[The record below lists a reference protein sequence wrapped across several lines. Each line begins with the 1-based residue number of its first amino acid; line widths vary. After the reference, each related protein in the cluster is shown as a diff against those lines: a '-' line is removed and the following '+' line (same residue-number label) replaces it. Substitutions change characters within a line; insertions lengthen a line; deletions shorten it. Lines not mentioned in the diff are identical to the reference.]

1 MLSECHGHIMMD
13 GISYQASVSRHGGGV
28 CEAAIRENFDALR
41 SRGITYFRDGGDAL
55 GVSER
60 AAAIAPEY
68 GITYSTPVFAIH
80 RKGHYG
86 SIVGRSYDSAA
97 QYRELLKEA
106 ASRGA
111 CFVKLMLSGLIDFTN
126 FGRVTG
132 EPLGAEEIRT
142 LVHIAHE
149 EGFRVMA
156 HVNGA
161 DPVRDALE
169 AGVDSI
175 EHGCYRPGGPRYF
188 EGEKGC
194 VVPAI
199 AAIAAFTAAAIFRRR
214 DTADTEHSAAGG
226 TEAFSKGVLVASG
239 SDSGAS
245 GEHGRGLENEL
256 ALLRAAGAAG
266 PRLSS
271 EGRTPPAS
279 SFAEGS
285 PAPGHARDRVKET
298 AGPLTRYKRNIQ
310 EAREDGEDHSVRR
323 RNAEYEKR
331 QDLLFGV
338 HAVIEG
344 GR

>member
-175 EHGCYRPGGPRYF
+175 EHGCYIDR
-188 EGEKGC
+188 EGLDILKEKRA
-194 VVPAI
+194 VWVPTI
-199 AAIAAFTAAAIFRRR
+199 AAIAAFTARGDFP
-214 DTADTEHSAAGG
+214 GG
-226 TEAFSKGVLVASG
+226 VTRQILSTQLQAVCEAFSKGVLVASG
-239 SDSGAS
+239 SDSGAV
-245 GEHGRGLENEL
+245 GVKHGRGLENEL
-256 ALLRAAGAAG
+256 ALLRAAGGSRAAVII
-266 PRLSS
+266 
-271 EGRTPPAS
+271 GRAN
-279 SFAEGS
+279 A
-285 PAPGHARDRVKET
+285 A
-298 AGPLTRYKRNIQ
+298 L
-310 EAREDGEDHSVRR
+310 RR
-323 RNAEYEKR
+323 RFRGR
-331 QDLLFGV
+331 QPRRPG
-338 HAVIEG
+338 ACS
-344 GR
+344 